1 MNFTVPQASL
11 NTKMTFVFSDN
22 TRFVLQVQELP
33 DHNFETLKY
42 LVNHLKMVS
51 DNCDKN
57 KVSVG

>member
-1 MNFTVPQASL
+1 
-11 NTKMTFVFSDN
+11 MTFVFSGN